1 MNSDDGY
8 TIYCSKCGA
17 EMNSNS
23 RYCMKCGNLNYEH
36 EANKNMRR
44 FMPKRRKKYQV
55 GSGMHFSNPDTSNN
69 KDLRMSVSTRTGN
82 KTFCFLLNF
91 GIYIALIVLGF
102 LVSTG
107 LSLDLETIGTS
118 AFPKFAIYVSLF
130 FLYTYALEL
139 IFMKCNRAWWEA
151 LIPFYNYLV
160 LGDIV
165 FENKWI
171 GALFFIPGV
180 NVIFLCVCFYKLG
193 KSFHVKEVLCAIL
206 PILYIPILG
215 FGSCIYNGY
224 LYVSSDSQ
232 RETEKEYQYRKIFL
246 FTIMLFLLL
255 GFGFIFMNE
264 MTRTDGKK
272 SFIDGY
278 YFTYASHSIVSKVEK
293 KIANGDVNCK
303 YSNYSETSGVYYFS
317 FGSVGEKTFLLLYDI
332 REPIKGYVKVDNTSG
347 ESKIYVSL
355 SDGTFGFRETLA
367 DEVGP
372 SSLEEYKKVEYV
384 SRDMNTCK
392 FVE

>member
-1 MNSDDGY
+1 MNGDEGY

-36 EANKNMRR
+36 EANKGMRR
-44 FMPKRRKKYQV
+44 FMPKKRKKYQV
-55 GSGMHFSNPDTSNN
+55 GSGMHFSNSDTSNN
-69 KDLRMSVSTRTGN
+69 KNLRMSVSTKTGN

-91 GIYIALIVLGF
+91 GIYIALIVLSF
-102 LVSTG
+102 IASTG
-107 LSLDLETIGTS
+107 LSLELDTIMAS
-118 AFPKFAIYVSLF
+118 AFPKFAVAFSLF
-130 FLYTYALEL
+130 FLYIYAFEL

-160 LGDIV
+160 LGEIV

-180 NVIFLCVCFYKLG
+180 NVIFLCVTFYKLG
-193 KSFHVKEVLCAIL
+193 ESFNVNKVLCAIL
-206 PILYIPILG
+206 PIIYLPILG
-215 FGSCIYNGY
+215 FGSSLYNGY
-224 LYVSSDSQ
+224 MYVSSDSQ
-232 RETEKEYQYRKIFL
+232 RETEKEYQYRKIF
-246 FTIMLFLLL
+246 FFSIL
-255 GFGFIFMNE
+255 GFLIIGLVFLFMNSFS
-264 MTRTDGKK
+264 RTDGKK

-278 YFTYASHSIVSKVEK
+278 YFTYASHSIVSEVEK

-303 YSNYSETSGVYYFS
+303 YESYDEKSGVYYFS
-317 FGSVGEKTFLLLYDI
+317 FGSVGERTFLLLYSM

-347 ESKIYVSL
+347 ESKVYVSL

-367 DEVGP
+367 EEVGP
-372 SSLEEYKKVEYV
+372 DSLEEYKNVEYI
-384 SRDMNTCK
+384 SREMNTCK